1 MHSAKCDAVIPGE
14 EQLLSI
20 PYREF
25 VAFRESAVN
34 IHSLFKLDW
43 SGCQSFSPS
52 SSPLP
57 GSTISFFLS
66 FFFSVY
72 FCGAL
77 SDPHLCWA
85 CDQFFKFVM

>member
-1 MHSAKCDAVIPGE
+1 MHSAKCDVVIPGE
-14 EQLLSI
+14 EQLSSI
-20 PYREF
+20 PYRGF

-43 SGCQSFSPS
+43 CGCQTFSLS

-66 FFFSVY
+66 FFSVY

-77 SDPHLCWA
+77 SGPHLWWP